1 MDKGLN
7 NFSYKLFFK
16 NYKKKTQ
23 QSPDKWP
30 KDHIT
35 VQEKKLFIC
44 KNVTMSAFIHKRYY
58 NLKLK
63 EIPVF
68 HPSHS
73 ER

>member
-16 NYKKKTQ
+16 NYKKNTQ

-35 VQEKKLFIC
+35 VQEKKYLFVKMLPCLHLFIRD
-44 KNVTMSAFIHKRYY
+44 I
-58 NLKLK
+58 
-63 EIPVF
+63 II
-68 HPSHS
+68 
-73 ER
+73 